1 MAFEEKT
8 LDDNLVYHGL
18 VFDVHRY
25 TVSAVNGGTAE
36 RDILHHDGG
45 AVVLAI
51 TDQGKVLTV
60 RQYRKSMEREVLE
73 LPAGKLDGAEDPLR
87 AALRELREETG
98 YTAGSIRHLI
108 TVNVSCGYSREL
120 LHIYLCRDLTPGE
133 TDFDETEDL
142 DLYEYDPE
150 ELFQMVM
157 RGEIY
162 DAKTVIGILYARCAG
177 EI

>member
-8 LDDNLVYHGL
+8 LDDKLVYHGL

-25 TVSAVNGGTAE
+25 TVTAVNGGTAE
-36 RDILHHDGG
+36 RDIVDHNGG
-45 AVVLAI
+45 SVMLAI

-60 RQYRKSMEREVLE
+60 RQYRKSMEREMLE
-73 LPAGKLDGAEDPLR
+73 LPAGKLDKGEDPLE
-87 AALRELREETG
+87 AAARELREETG
-98 YTAGSIRHLI
+98 YTASDIRHLI
-108 TVNVSCGYSREL
+108 TVNVSCGYDREL
-120 LHIYLCRDLTPGE
+120 LHIYLCRGLTPGE

-142 DLYEYDPE
+142 DLYEYDPD

-162 DAKTVIGILYARCAG
+162 DAKTVIGILFARCAG